1 MVSVRDRIPDA
12 RHLLDSLYAS
22 YRFLSEGNTPYLD
35 TFFHKVQI
43 IQISPTICIT

>member
-1 MVSVRDRIPDA
+1 MHGICSTVS
-12 RHLLDSLYAS
+12 YAS